1 MQLARRNLLKGGLL
15 CSTAAVAAVAVTPA
29 SAKLVENAISLVSKC
44 FNGNNLVAL
53 CRLRAA

>member
-1 MQLARRNLLKGGLL
+1 MQLARRNLLKVGLL

-29 SAKLVENAISLVSKC
+29 SVKLVENAISLVSKY